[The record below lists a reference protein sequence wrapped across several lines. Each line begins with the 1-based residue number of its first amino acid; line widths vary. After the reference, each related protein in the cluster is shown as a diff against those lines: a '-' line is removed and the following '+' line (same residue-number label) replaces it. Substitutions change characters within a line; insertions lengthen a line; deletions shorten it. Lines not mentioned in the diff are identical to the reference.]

1 MNQINLELLAYQ
13 KEWLSKVVAPFIEKG
28 YDEQFSLP
36 FHLGVSDRL
45 DPKKKLIMII
55 GQEADRFWKYEENE
69 KTPEYIQSWCV
80 GYFDKQI
87 FKTPFPEYDQFNHSA
102 FWRFFRLLH
111 QEGYE
116 LCWNNVD
123 KLHRYQDK
131 GAKNDTEK
139 LAEEYEKQLSIQY
152 GEDCKS
158 LLQREIEK
166 VQPDAIVFL
175 TGPNYRV
182 TMGTAFGL
190 SDTTLDLYVPTKTNI
205 CSEISKVLNLDMP
218 VFWTYHPGY
227 LSKNSGF
234 MDQVITYISSCV
246 SQI

>member
-1 MNQINLELLAYQ
+1 MKQINIELLALQ
-13 KEWLSKVVAPFIEKG
+13 KDWLSKVVEPFITKG
-28 YDEQFSLP
+28 YDEQFSRP
-36 FHLGVSDRL
+36 FHFGVSEQLDRE
-45 DPKKKLIMII
+45 KKLVMIV
-55 GQEADRFWKYEENE
+55 GQEADCFWRYEDND
-69 KTPEYIQSWCV
+69 KTPDYIQQWCI

-102 FWRFFRLLH
+102 FWRFFRMLH
-111 QEGYE
+111 QEGFE

-131 GAKNDTEK
+131 GATNATET
-139 LAEEYEKQLSIQY
+139 LTAEYEKQLSIQY
-152 GEDCKS
+152 GEDSKS
-158 LLQREIEK
+158 LLQREIEL

-190 SDTTLDLYVPTKTNI
+190 SDTMLDLFAPTKSNV
-205 CSEISKVLNLDMP
+205 CSEISKILNLDIP

-234 MDQVITYISSCV
+234 MDQVISFISS
-246 SQI
+246 SISK